1 MRIFNAYVCPIF
13 LYNSEL
19 WTLTAKLEHKID
31 VLQRTFLRRILNKS
45 KQDKITNADLYD
57 KTNCE
62 SWSRTIKRRR
72 LNWLGHLYRLPEETP
87 ARQALTEYNRKTK
100 RPVGRPK
107 PTWIAQINREIRP
120 EDVTH
125 ANDRK
130 AWKALVTRAMAT

>member
-1 MRIFNAYVCPIF
+1 M
-13 LYNSEL
+13 
-19 WTLTAKLEHKID
+19 
-31 VLQRTFLRRILNKS
+31 NKS
-45 KQDKITNADLYD
+45 KQDKITNTDLYD
-57 KTNCE
+57 RTNCE

-120 EDVTH
+120 EDVAY